1 MSTSLRQAIEVFE
14 KLWPTNLAEEWDVV
28 GLVSGSLSKD
38 IKLVLLTVDVTT
50 EVVEHAKQLGADLI
64 FAHHPLLLN
73 GVTSVAE
80 SNAKGSVIS
89 ELIRADIALYSA
101 HTNADSVESGTSAVL
116 ATLLGLQ
123 KSKPLEAIAE
133 SSLGI
138 GQIGSLA
145 KPMSLG
151 DLASLLNDILP
162 PTATG
167 VRVAGEFER
176 EVSTVA
182 LCAGAGDSYLEL
194 ALDAGADVYI
204 TSDLR
209 HHRAQ
214 ETLELA
220 KARGVDF
227 ALIDISH
234 WAAEFVWLETAR
246 KELQEQLPQVS
257 FEVCDIRTDVFEF
270 LMNKPKGS
278 K

>member
-1 MSTSLRQAIEVFE
+1 MSSSLRQVIDTFE
-14 KLWPTNLAEEWDVV
+14 KLWPTRLAEDWDVV
-28 GLVSGSLSKD
+28 GLVSGSLNKEISS
-38 IKLVLLTVDVTT
+38 VLLTVDVTA
-50 EVVEHAKQLGADLI
+50 EVVGHAKQLGADLI
-64 FAHHPLLLN
+64 FAHHPLLLK
-73 GVTSVAE
+73 GVTTVAE
-80 SNAKGSVIS
+80 SNAKGSVLT
-89 ELIRADIALYSA
+89 ELIRSGIALYSA

-116 ATLLGLQ
+116 AQLLGLQ
-123 KSKPLEAIAE
+123 KSMPLAPIAG

-145 KPMSLG
+145 KPTTLG
-151 DLASLLNDILP
+151 DIAARLNDILP

-167 VRVAGEFER
+167 VRVAGLFDKQ
-176 EVSTVA
+176 VSTVA
-182 LCAGAGDSYLEL
+182 LCAGAGDSYLDL

-246 KELQEQLPQVS
+246 KELQEQLPQIN

>member
-1 MSTSLRQAIEVFE
+1 MSISLRQAIDVFE
-14 KLWPTNLAEEWDVV
+14 KLWPTHLAEEWDVV
-28 GLVSGSLSKD
+28 GLVSGSRSKH
-38 IKLVLLTVDVTT
+38 IKSVLLTVDVTA
-50 EVVEHAKQLGADLI
+50 EVVEHAKQVGVDLI
-64 FAHHPLLLN
+64 FAHHPLLLK

-80 SNAKGSVIS
+80 SNAKGSVLS

-116 ATLLGLQ
+116 ARLLGLQ
-123 KSKPLEAIAE
+123 KSKPLAAIAE

-145 KPMSLG
+145 KPISLG

-246 KELQEQLPQVS
+246 KELQEQLPQIN

>member
-1 MSTSLRQAIEVFE
+1 MSISRRQAIDVFE

-38 IKLVLLTVDVTT
+38 IKSVLLTVDVTA
-50 EVVEHAKQLGADLI
+50 EVVEHAKQVGADLI
-64 FAHHPLLLN
+64 FAHHPLLLK

-101 HTNADSVESGTSAVL
+101 HTNADSVASGTSAVL

-123 KSKPLEAIAE
+123 KSKPLAAIAE

-138 GQIGSLA
+138 GQVGSLA
-145 KPMSLG
+145 KPMCLG

-246 KELQEQLPQVS
+246 RQLLEHMPQIN

>member
-1 MSTSLRQAIEVFE
+1 MSIQLSQAIDVFE
-14 KLWPTNLAEEWDVV
+14 KLWPTHLAEEWDVV

-38 IKLVLLTVDVTT
+38 IKSVLLTVDVTA
-50 EVVEHAKQLGADLI
+50 EVVEHAKQVGADLI
-64 FAHHPLLLN
+64 FAHHPLLLK

-123 KSKPLEAIAE
+123 KSKPLAAIAE
-133 SSLGI
+133 SSSGI
-138 GQIGSLA
+138 GQIGALG
-145 KPMSLG
+145 KPISLG

-214 ETLELA
+214 EILELA

-227 ALIDISH
+227 AFIDISH

-246 KELQEQLPQVS
+246 KELQEQLPQIN

>member
-1 MSTSLRQAIEVFE
+1 MSSPLSQVIDTFE

-28 GLVSGSLSKD
+28 GLVSGSRNKEIAS
-38 IKLVLLTVDVTT
+38 VLLTVDVTA
-50 EVVEHAKQLGADLI
+50 EVVEHAKQIGANLI
-64 FAHHPLLLN
+64 LAHHPLLLK
-73 GVTSVAE
+73 GVTSVTE
-80 SNAKGSVIS
+80 SSAKGSVLT
-89 ELIRADIALYSA
+89 ELIRSDIALYSA

-116 ATLLGLQ
+116 AKLLSL
-123 KSKPLEAIAE
+123 KNSKPLSPIPGT
-133 SSLGI
+133 SLGI
-138 GQIGSLA
+138 GQIGSLV
-145 KPMSLG
+145 KPLTLG
-151 DLASLLNDILP
+151 DLAALLNDILP

-167 VRVAGEFER
+167 VRVAGSFEKK
-176 EVSTVA
+176 VSTVA

-214 ETLELA
+214 EILELA

-234 WAAEFVWLETAR
+234 WAAEFVWLETAS
-246 KELQEQLPQVS
+246 KELQEQLPQIH

>member
-1 MSTSLRQAIEVFE
+1 MSIQLSQAIDVFE
-14 KLWPTNLAEEWDVV
+14 KLWPTHLAEEWDVV

-38 IKLVLLTVDVTT
+38 IKSVLLTVDVTA
-50 EVVEHAKQLGADLI
+50 EVVEHAKQVGADLI
-64 FAHHPLLLN
+64 FAHHPLLLK

-123 KSKPLEAIAE
+123 KSKPLAAIAE

-138 GQIGSLA
+138 GKIGALG
-145 KPMSLG
+145 KPISLG

-246 KELQEQLPQVS
+246 KELQEQLPQFN

>member
-1 MSTSLRQAIEVFE
+1 MSSSLRKVIDSFE
-14 KLWPTNLAEEWDVV
+14 KLWPTKLAEEWDVV
-28 GLVSGSLSKD
+28 GLVSGSLRKE
-38 IKLVLLTVDVTT
+38 IKSVLLTVDVTA
-50 EVVEHAKQLGADLI
+50 EVVEHAKQVGADLI
-64 FAHHPLLLN
+64 FAHHPLLLK
-73 GVTSVAE
+73 GVTTVAE
-80 SNAKGSVIS
+80 SNAKGSVLT
-89 ELIRADIALYSA
+89 ELIRSDIALYSA

-116 ATLLGLQ
+116 SKRLGLQ
-123 KSKPLEAIAE
+123 NSKPLAPIAGT
-133 SSLGI
+133 SLGI

-145 KPMSLG
+145 KPLTLG
-151 DLASLLNDILP
+151 DLAALLNDILP

-167 VRVAGEFER
+167 VRVAGEFDR

-227 ALIDISH
+227 TLIDISH

-246 KELQEQLPQVS
+246 KELQAQLPQIK

>member
-1 MSTSLRQAIEVFE
+1 MSIQLSQAIDVFE
-14 KLWPTNLAEEWDVV
+14 KLWPTHLAEEWDVV

-38 IKLVLLTVDVTT
+38 IKSVLLTVDVTA
-50 EVVEHAKQLGADLI
+50 EVVEHAKQVGADLI
-64 FAHHPLLLN
+64 FAHHPLLLK

-123 KSKPLEAIAE
+123 KSKPLAAIAE

-138 GQIGSLA
+138 GKIGSLA
-145 KPMSLG
+145 KPISLG

-246 KELQEQLPQVS
+246 KELQEQLPQIN

>member
-1 MSTSLRQAIEVFE
+1 MSISLRQAIDVFE
-14 KLWPTNLAEEWDVV
+14 KLWPTHLAEEWDVV

-38 IKLVLLTVDVTT
+38 IKSVLLTVDVTA
-50 EVVEHAKQLGADLI
+50 EVVEHAKQVGADLI
-64 FAHHPLLLN
+64 FAHHPLLLK

-123 KSKPLEAIAE
+123 KSKPLAAIAE

-138 GQIGSLA
+138 GKIGALG
-145 KPMSLG
+145 KPISLG

-246 KELQEQLPQVS
+246 KELQEQLPQIN

>member
-1 MSTSLRQAIEVFE
+1 MSISLRQAIDVFE
-14 KLWPTNLAEEWDVV
+14 KLWPTHLAEEWDVV
-28 GLVSGSLSKD
+28 GLVSGSRSKH
-38 IKLVLLTVDVTT
+38 IKSVLLTVDVTA
-50 EVVEHAKQLGADLI
+50 EVVEHAKRVGVDLI
-64 FAHHPLLLN
+64 FAHHPLLLK

-80 SNAKGSVIS
+80 SNAKGSVLS

-116 ATLLGLQ
+116 ARLLGLQ
-123 KSKPLEAIAE
+123 KSKPLAAIAE

-145 KPMSLG
+145 KPISLG

-246 KELQEQLPQVS
+246 KELQEQLPQIN

>member
-1 MSTSLRQAIEVFE
+1 MSTSLRQAIDVFE

-38 IKLVLLTVDVTT
+38 IKSVLLTVDVTT
-50 EVVEHAKQLGADLI
+50 EVVEHAKQVGADLI
-64 FAHHPLLLN
+64 FAHHPLLLK

-138 GQIGSLA
+138 GQVGFLA

-176 EVSTVA
+176 QVSTVA

-194 ALDAGADVYI
+194 ALDTGADVYI